1 MKNLLRAFVLL
12 MLATSF
18 AAGMTASVSAEAQSP
33 SQKRVVKIDESTG
46 ELVDITQAQE
56 VTPSQAPG
64 IVILNNQ
71 KSTQT
76 SGQIS
81 GQSARQGQATIQD
94 QPTNVIEDTPLTMSA
109 AERRRR
115 DRQNLEMQ
123 TEQKIV
129 EKLEEARIEDER
141 ARSERLFNKG
151 FGSREEQQE
160 QAPAP
165 TPVPQQVQ
173 VIQAPPPVVVEQKE
187 EPKVNVKE
195 EIRAAL
201 EEMKPKHEEPMTGYY
216 MHGLAGVGNY
226 PDATNVRGDMALGFG
241 FGIVTP
247 ERFVAE
253 GTFQYSQYSVTDP
266 TSATYYQPNYSGNY
280 GGSIPFTKV
289 TQYNFQAAVK
299 YQLLGGRVRPVVGL
313 IAGYTYRSYEGQNS
327 LYTQYY
333 GSGYTNANPSTN
345 ALDLGGLLG
354 LDVQVTN
361 TFSIGADFRYMK
373 NVAYRGN
380 NDYSNAYALP
390 APFKRLE
397 EINYYLASLVGKFTF

>member
-1 MKNLLRAFVLL
+1 MRNLLRAFVFL

-18 AAGMTASVSAEAQSP
+18 AAGMATSVSAEAQSP
-33 SQKRVVKIDESTG
+33 SQRRVVKIDDSTG
-46 ELVDITQAQE
+46 ELVDVTQAQE
-56 VTPSQAPG
+56 ATTVQSPG

-71 KSTQT
+71 KSSQS
-76 SGQIS
+76 SGQFS
-81 GQSARQGQATIQD
+81 NQGQAVIQD
-94 QPTNVIEDTPLTMSA
+94 QPTNVIEDSPLNMSA

-129 EKLEEARIEDER
+129 EKLEDARIEDER

-151 FGSREEQQE
+151 FGSRDEQTAAP
-160 QAPAP
+160 APAP
-165 TPVPQQVQ
+165 TPQPVQ
-173 VIQAPPPVVVEQKE
+173 IIQAPPTVVIEKNE
-187 EPKVNVKE
+187 EPKVNVRDE
-195 EIRAAL
+195 VRAAF
-201 EEMKPKHEEPMTGYY
+201 EEMKPKYEEPKTGYY
-216 MHGLAGVGNY
+216 MQGLAGMGNY

-247 ERFVAE
+247 ERLVAE
-253 GTFQYSQYSVTDP
+253 GTFQYSQYNVTDS
-266 TSATYYQPNYSGNY
+266 TQSFQPNFQPNY

-313 IAGYTYRSYEGQNS
+313 IAGYTYRGYEGQNP
-327 LYTQYY
+327 LAGQFY
-333 GSGYTNANPSTN
+333 GPGSRALNNASTN
-345 ALDLGGLLG
+345 ALDLGGLMG

-361 TFSIGADFRYMK
+361 GFSIGADFRYMK

>member
-12 MLATSF
+12 MLAAT
-18 AAGMTASVSAEAQSP
+18 MTASVSAQAQAP
-33 SQKRVVKIDESTG
+33 TQKRVVKIDDSTG
-46 ELVDITQAQE
+46 ELVDITEAQE
-56 VTPSQAPG
+56 VAQQAPG

-76 SGQIS
+76 
-81 GQSARQGQATIQD
+81 AAQASKQAQTAIQD
-94 QPTNVIEDTPLTMSA
+94 QPTNVIEDSPLNMSA

-129 EKLEEARIEDER
+129 EKLEDARIEDER
-141 ARSERLFNKG
+141 ARGERLFNKG
-151 FGSREEQQE
+151 FQSRDERQE
-160 QAPAP
+160 VAPAP
-165 TPVPQQVQ
+165 APQQVQ
-173 VIQAPPPVVVEQKE
+173 VIQAPAVVVEKKE

-201 EEMKPKHEEPMTGYY
+201 DEMKPKHEEAMTGYY
-216 MHGLAGVGNY
+216 MQGLAGMGNY

-266 TSATYYQPNYSGNY
+266 SSSSYYQPNYGSSGQ
-280 GGSIPFTKV
+280 SIPFTKV

-313 IAGYTYRSYEGQNS
+313 IAGYTYRGYEGQNS

-333 GSGYTNANPSTN
+333 GSGSQLSNNASTN